1 MLPHDCSADWGLWL
15 SWLLRFELI
24 SFLASLYTKNPA
36 SPKTSFL
43 NSSTAAFLLWDRY
56 NMIQHD
62 TTAYTLKMNALGS
75 WKGGPFM
82 YSSIVFAIFIGA
94 QANWNWW
101 GLFSCSSAG
110 QLSEWRDA
118 KSLMESW
125 TCWTI
130 DSSQLHATGTNVRT
144 CKYPGLPDTNK
155 GPCHGESTALAV
167 ALQVIY
173 ILWYNIHRY
182 HIDALREETPFRKI
196 CVWKHCHRH
205 QTSPSNTTTHHL
217 YTYIYIYNYIYIILT
232 LFVYL
237 LKFMSAFPII
247 STPPTASSKLRSQ
260 EKPIK
265 IPNDWIKARLGDQ
278 SGKQFLFYN
287 VLQFTCRKL
296 PETCLGLC
304 HPVSPSLTFGLA
316 I

>member
-1 MLPHDCSADWGLWL
+1 MVLLADLDSCLGAVAQGYEPLSHWASKGQDIVLLLWSNHLIYMMLPHDCSADSGLWL

-36 SPKTSFL
+36 SPKASFL
-43 NSSTAAFLLWDRY
+43 NSSTAAFLLRDRY

-75 WKGGPFM
+75 WKGGVR
-82 YSSIVFAIFIGA
+82 SCIVFAIFIGA

-144 CKYPGLPDTNK
+144 CKYPGHQQGTLP
-155 GPCHGESTALAV
+155 
-167 ALQVIY
+167 
-173 ILWYNIHRY
+173 R
-182 HIDALREETPFRKI
+182 R
-196 CVWKHCHRH
+196 KHCSGSC
-205 QTSPSNTTTHHL
+205 TPSYL
-217 YTYIYIYNYIYIILT
+217 YTLIQHT
-232 LFVYL
+232 
-237 LKFMSAFPII
+237 
-247 STPPTASSKLRSQ
+247 
-260 EKPIK
+260 
-265 IPNDWIKARLGDQ
+265 
-278 SGKQFLFYN
+278 
-287 VLQFTCRKL
+287 
-296 PETCLGLC
+296 
-304 HPVSPSLTFGLA
+304 
-316 I
+316 